1 MLGLYNAAPKDE
13 FVPGLEVAGVVEA
26 VGADVAEFAVGARV
40 YALTRFGGYTTHL
53 EVAAEDVRA
62 LPDGW
67 TFEQGCGFPV
77 QALTAIYALK
87 TLGNC
92 SKGQVVLVH
101 SAAGGVG
108 LLALQVLR
116 HYGASAICTVSS
128 ADKVDFLADTC
139 HVPRGQIILRTGGG
153 AVFKAQLQAA
163 LATMRVEGA
172 SPPRAPEGVDLVLD
186 SLGGDYFQPGYDLLA
201 RGGRIVVFG
210 SGSMMVHGDLGANV
224 ANWVRLG
231 YRFMTRPMVDPMEL
245 VGANKAILGFN
256 LIWLWDKRALL
267 VDLLR
272 ELQEMALEPPV
283 VGHRYAWAELPAA
296 VRFFQT
302 GRSIG
307 KVVVTV
313 P

>member
-1 MLGLYNAAPKDE
+1 MLGLYSATPKGE

-26 VGADVAEFAVGARV
+26 VGEDAPGFAVGDRV
-40 YALTRFGGYTTHL
+40 FALTRFGGYTTHL
-53 EVAAEDVRA
+53 EVAAQDVRP
-62 LPDGW
+62 LPSGW
-67 TFEQGCGFPV
+67 TLEEGCAFPV

-92 SKGQVVLVH
+92 ARGDVVLVH

-116 HYGASAICTVSS
+116 HYGATPICTVSS
-128 ADKVDFLADTC
+128 EDKVAFLHDKL
-139 HVPRGQIILRTGGG
+139 HVPREQIILRTAGG
-153 AVFKAQLQAA
+153 AVFKAQLSAA
-163 LATMRVEGA
+163 LASLA
-172 SPPRAPEGVDLVLD
+172 GVDGRTAAPDGVNVILD
-186 SLGGDYFQPGYDLLA
+186 SLAGDYFQPGYDLLA
-201 RGGRIVVFG
+201 RGGRLVVFG
-210 SGSMMVHGDLGANV
+210 SGSMMPPGNLGANV

-231 YRFMTRPMVDPMEL
+231 YRYATRPMIDPMEM
-245 VGANKAILGFN
+245 VSANKAVLGFN

-267 VDLLR
+267 TELLL
-272 ELQEMALEPPV
+272 ELEHMGLTAPV
-283 VGHRYAWAELPAA
+283 VGHRYPWNQLPEA
-296 VRFFQT
+296 VRFFQS